1 MKKIKKIREK
11 IVLHP
16 IMSFLILILITIC
29 VSGILSLFDITSK
42 YSTVNPKNYSLET
55 TMVAVENLFSLRGIK
70 YIFSNTVSNFASFTP
85 LSMLLITL
93 LGIGIMDKT
102 GFLDTLFYVL
112 TRKLRKNVVTFLLV
126 LICILSSIVGDISYI
141 VLIPIS
147 ALLFKYGKRN
157 PQAGIIE
164 SFAAISS

>member
-1 MKKIKKIREK
+1 MKRIKRIRDKII
-11 IVLHP
+11 LHP
-16 IMSFLILILITIC
+16 IMSFLILMLITIIL
-29 VSGILSLFDITSK
+29 SGILSLFDITAT
-42 YSTVNPKNYSLET
+42 YNTVNNKTFALEP

-112 TRKLRKNVVTFLLV
+112 THKLRKNVVTFILV
-126 LICILSSIVGDISYI
+126 FISIISSIGGDLSYI
-141 VLIPIS
+141 VLIPIA
-147 ALLFKYGKRN
+147 ALLF
-157 PQAGIIE
+157 IITLVIP
-164 SFAAISS
+164 S

>member
-1 MKKIKKIREK
+1 MNKIRK
-11 IVLHP
+11 IRDKVVLHP

-29 VSGILSLFDITSK
+29 VSGILSLFDITGS
-42 YSTVNPKNYSLET
+42 YSTVNTKSNSLES
-55 TMVAVENLFSLRGIK
+55 TMITIENLFSLRGLK

-112 TRKLRKNVVTFLLV
+112 TRKLRKNVVTFILV
-126 LICILSSIVGDISYI
+126 LICILSSIAGKGIKYEPVFI
-141 VLIPIS
+141 
-147 ALLFKYGKRN
+147 FKKGV
-157 PQAGIIE
+157 
-164 SFAAISS
+164 